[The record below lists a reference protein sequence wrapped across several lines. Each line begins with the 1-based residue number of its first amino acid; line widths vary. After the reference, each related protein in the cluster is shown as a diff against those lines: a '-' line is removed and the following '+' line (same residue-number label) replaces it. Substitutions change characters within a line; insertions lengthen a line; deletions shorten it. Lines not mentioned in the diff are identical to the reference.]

1 MKGFL
6 LIDNEKIGE
15 LNFAVID
22 ETMGAIGGNLIPYES
37 YHKYQIEIQKCCDE
51 QGIANINNFNIRI
64 ILSDNTELYPV
75 GGIGVTDL
83 FEVDEI
89 YVESAGN
96 SEEIIQKIK
105 KLSI

>member
-6 LIDNEKIGE
+6 LINDEKIGE
-15 LNFAVID
+15 SNFAVID
-22 ETMGAIGGNLIPYES
+22 ETMGVIGGNFIPYES
-37 YHKYQIEIQKCCDE
+37 YYKHQIEIQKCCNKH
-51 QGIANINNFNIRI
+51 GIANRNNFNFKI
-64 ILSDNTELYPV
+64 ILSDSTELYPV

-83 FEVDEI
+83 LEFDEI

>member
-6 LIDNEKIGE
+6 LIDNEQIGE
-15 LNFAVID
+15 SNFTVID
-22 ETMGAIGGNLIPYES
+22 ETMGAIGGNLIPYEN
-37 YHKYQIEIQKCCDE
+37 YHNHQIEIQKHCDKK
-51 QGIANINNFNIRI
+51 GIANSNNFNFKI
-64 ILSDNTELYPV
+64 ILSDTTELYPV

-83 FEVDEI
+83 LEVDEI

>member
-15 LNFAVID
+15 SNFAVID
-22 ETMGAIGGNLIPYES
+22 EAMGAIGGILNPYES
-37 YHKYQIEIQKCCDE
+37 YYKHQIEIQKCCNKL
-51 QGIANINNFNIRI
+51 GIANMNNFNFKI
-64 ILSDNTELYPV
+64 ILSDTTELYPV

-83 FEVDEI
+83 LEFDEI

-96 SEEIIQKIK
+96 SEEIIRKLKI
-105 KLSI
+105 